1 MRFSRN
7 RLKLNFLFLTI
18 FSFVLFGSYLFIQK
32 VYSLQ
37 FIESDH
43 FQDQALSYRERV
55 EVLEAKRGTIYDK
68 HFNVLASSIQS
79 YNVAIRPNEIN
90 DLGLIKILSPILG
103 IDENKILNEITENS
117 RFFYLKRNV
126 DFETGQKIKSWNY
139 KGVHL
144 EQSNKRN
151 VYDESTSNLIGLVDP
166 DGNGIEG
173 LELYFDNFLQG
184 QNGEL
189 RYESAPNGAIIPQGE
204 IKTIQ
209 PKHGEDLVLAID
221 SELQYLTENLCNDA
235 LLDTGAFKCSVVFA
249 NSLTGEVLIS
259 SETSSSDNKYF
270 DIDLISAR
278 ANYEPGSALK
288 IFTIGSLIESDIV
301 DENNSYLVED
311 EIEIIDGSCDDNYEG
326 FKGCFKD
333 FLKHEP
339 LNLTVEEIIERS
351 SNVGTIKI
359 VNNSNIDNVE
369 EFLKKF
375 GFGSRTGVEL
385 SGESKGS
392 FTEYNS
398 CKTCLSSLSIGYSIN
413 TTQYQMVKGYSI
425 IANGGNDIQ
434 LSLLR
439 NLDQNVNDQNVN
451 QKSIIS
457 NDLSNR
463 LKKLLIN
470 VVEGDNGTGKSLRMS
485 GYVIG
490 GKTGTSRTYLE
501 GIGYSDKRFNT
512 SFTGFI
518 ETNEG
523 PIVGS
528 VILWGALGSP
538 ISEYVTGGST
548 AAPIFKNIVRNL
560 VPEK

>member
-1 MRFSRN
+1 MRFNRN
-7 RLKLNFLFLTI
+7 RLKLNILFLTI
-18 FSFVLFGSYLFIQK
+18 FSFVLFGSFLFIQK

-79 YNVAIRPNEIN
+79 YNVAIKPNEIN
-90 DLGLIKILSPILG
+90 DLGFIKVLSPILG
-103 IDENKILNEITENS
+103 IDENKIINKITENS
-117 RFFYLKRNV
+117 GFFYLKRNV

-139 KGVHL
+139 KGIHL

-151 VYDESTSNLIGLVDP
+151 IYDESTANLIGLVDP

-173 LELYFDNFLQG
+173 LELYFDNYLQG

-235 LLDTGAFKCSVVFA
+235 LVDTGAFKCSVVFA

-259 SETSSSDNKYF
+259 SETSSLDNKYF
-270 DIDLISAR
+270 NIDLISAR
-278 ANYEPGSALK
+278 AYYEPGSALK

-301 DENNSYLVED
+301 DENSSYLVED
-311 EIEIIDGSCDDNYEG
+311 KIEIIDGSCEENHEG

-375 GFGSRTGVEL
+375 GFGSKTGVEL

-392 FTEYNS
+392 FTEYNT

-425 IANGGNDIQ
+425 IANGGKDIQ

-439 NLDQNVNDQNVN
+439 NLDQNIN

-560 VPEK
+560 VPDK

>member
-18 FSFVLFGSYLFIQK
+18 FSFVLFGSFLFIQK

-37 FIESDH
+37 FIESEH

-90 DLGLIKILSPILG
+90 DLGVIKVLSPILG

-209 PKHGEDLVLAID
+209 PQHGEDLVLAID
-221 SELQYLTENLCNDA
+221 SELQYLSENLCNDA

-439 NLDQNVNDQNVN
+439 NLDQNIN

-470 VVEGDNGTGKSLRMS
+470 VVEGDNGTGKSLRMN

-560 VPEK
+560 VPDK

>member
-1 MRFSRN
+1 MRFNRN
-7 RLKLNFLFLTI
+7 RLKLNILFLTI
-18 FSFVLFGSYLFIQK
+18 FSFVLFGSFLFIQK

-79 YNVAIRPNEIN
+79 YNVAIKPNEIN
-90 DLGLIKILSPILG
+90 DLGFIKVLSPILG
-103 IDENKILNEITENS
+103 IDENKIINKITENS
-117 RFFYLKRNV
+117 SFFYLKRNV

-139 KGVHL
+139 KGIHL

-151 VYDESTSNLIGLVDP
+151 IYDESTANLIGLVDP

-173 LELYFDNFLQG
+173 LELYFDNYLQG

-235 LLDTGAFKCSVVFA
+235 LVDTGAFKCSVVFA

-259 SETSSSDNKYF
+259 SETSSLDNKYF
-270 DIDLISAR
+270 NIDLISVR
-278 ANYEPGSALK
+278 AYYEPGSALK

-301 DENNSYLVED
+301 DESSSYLVED
-311 EIEIIDGSCDDNYEG
+311 EIEIIDGSCDDNHEG

-392 FTEYNS
+392 FTEYNT

-425 IANGGNDIQ
+425 IANGGKDIQ

-439 NLDQNVNDQNVN
+439 NLDQNVN

-560 VPEK
+560 VPDK

>member
-1 MRFSRN
+1 MRFNRN

-18 FSFVLFGSYLFIQK
+18 FSFVLFGSFLFIQK
-32 VYSLQ
+32 IYSLQ

-79 YNVAIRPNEIN
+79 YNVAIKPNEIN
-90 DLGLIKILSPILG
+90 DLGFIKVLSPILG
-103 IDENKILNEITENS
+103 IDENKIINKITENS
-117 RFFYLKRNV
+117 SFFYLKRNV

-139 KGVHL
+139 KGIHL

-151 VYDESTSNLIGLVDP
+151 IYDESTANLIGLVDP

-173 LELYFDNFLQG
+173 LELYFDNYLQG

-235 LLDTGAFKCSVVFA
+235 LVDTGAFKCSVVFA

-259 SETSSSDNKYF
+259 SETSSLDNKYF
-270 DIDLISAR
+270 NIDLISAR
-278 ANYEPGSALK
+278 AYYEPGSALK

-301 DENNSYLVED
+301 DESSSYLVED
-311 EIEIIDGSCDDNYEG
+311 EIEIIDGSCDDNHEG

-392 FTEYNS
+392 FTEYNT

-425 IANGGNDIQ
+425 IANGGKDIQ

-439 NLDQNVNDQNVN
+439 NLDQNVN
-451 QKSIIS
+451 QKTIIS

-560 VPEK
+560 VPDK

>member
-1 MRFSRN
+1 MKFNRN
-7 RLKLNFLFLTI
+7 RFKLNFLFLSI
-18 FSFVLFGSYLFIQK
+18 FSFVLFGSFLFIQK
-32 VYSLQ
+32 IYSLQ
-37 FIESDH
+37 FVESDY
-43 FQDQALSYRERV
+43 FEDQALSYRERV

-79 YNVAIRPNEIN
+79 YNIAIKPNEIN
-90 DLGLIKILSPILG
+90 NLGFIKVLSPILG
-103 IDENKILNEITENS
+103 IDEDKILNKITKNS
-117 RFFYLKRNV
+117 NFFYLKRNV
-126 DFETGQKIKSWNY
+126 DFEIGQKIKSWNY

-173 LELYFDNFLQG
+173 LELYFDNYLQG
-184 QNGEL
+184 ENGEL

-209 PKHGEDLVLAID
+209 PKHGEDLVLSID
-221 SELQYLTENLCNDA
+221 SELQYLTENLCNSA
-235 LLDTGAFKCSVVFA
+235 LIDTGAFKCSVVFA

-259 SETSSSDNKYF
+259 SETSSFDNKYF
-270 DIDLISAR
+270 NIDLISAR

-288 IFTIGSLIESDIV
+288 IFTIGSLLESDFIN
-301 DENNSYLVED
+301 EKSSYLVED
-311 EIEIIDGSCDDNYEG
+311 EIEIIEGSCDDNFEG

-339 LNLTVEEIIERS
+339 LQLTVEEIIERS

-359 VNNSNIDNVE
+359 VNNSKIDNIE
-369 EFLKKF
+369 EFLKRF
-375 GFGSRTGVEL
+375 GFGSRTGIEL
-385 SGESKGS
+385 SGESRGS
-392 FTEYNS
+392 FTEYNT
-398 CKTCLSSLSIGYSIN
+398 CKTCLSSLAIGYSIN
-413 TTQYQMVKGYSI
+413 TTQYQMVKGYSV
-425 IANGGNDIQ
+425 IANGGKDIQ

-439 NLDQNVNDQNVN
+439 KPGQNLN

-457 NDLSNR
+457 NDLSDR

-470 VVEGDNGTGKSLRMS
+470 VVEGDNGTGKSLKMN

-528 VILWGALGSP
+528 VILWGAIGSP

-560 VPEK
+560 VPDK

>member
-1 MRFSRN
+1 MRFNRN

-18 FSFVLFGSYLFIQK
+18 FTFLLFGSFLFIQK
-32 VYSLQ
+32 IYSLQ
-37 FIESDH
+37 FIESDY

-55 EVLEAKRGTIYDK
+55 EILEAKRGTIYDK

-79 YNVAIRPNEIN
+79 YNVAIKPSEIN
-90 DLGLIKILSPILG
+90 DLGFIKVLSPILG
-103 IDENKILNEITENS
+103 IDEKKILNKITENS
-117 RFFYLKRNV
+117 NFFYLKRNV
-126 DFETGQKIKSWNY
+126 DFQTGQKIKSWNY

-173 LELYFDNFLQG
+173 LELYFDNYLKG

-221 SELQYLTENLCNDA
+221 SELQYLTENLCNNA
-235 LLDTGAFKCSVVFA
+235 LIDTGAFKCSVVFA

-259 SETSSSDNKYF
+259 SETSSLDNKYF
-270 DIDLISAR
+270 NIDLISAR
-278 ANYEPGSALK
+278 AYYEPGSALK
-288 IFTIGSLIESDIV
+288 IFTIGSLLESDIV
-301 DENNSYLVED
+301 NEKKTYLVED
-311 EIEIIDGSCDDNYEG
+311 KIEIIDGSCDDNYEG

-339 LNLTVEEIIERS
+339 LNLSVEEIIERS

-359 VNNSNIDNVE
+359 VNKSNIDVIE

-385 SGESKGS
+385 SGESKGT
-392 FTEYNS
+392 FTEYNT
-398 CKTCLSSLSIGYSIN
+398 CKTCLSSLAIGYSIN

-425 IANGGNDIQ
+425 IANGGKDIQ
-434 LSLLR
+434 LTLLR
-439 NLDQNVNDQNVN
+439 NLEQNEN

-528 VILWGALGSP
+528 VILWGAIGSP

-560 VPEK
+560 VPDK

>member
-1 MRFSRN
+1 MRFNRN

-18 FSFVLFGSYLFIQK
+18 FTFLLFGSFLFIQK
-32 VYSLQ
+32 IYSLQ
-37 FIESDH
+37 FIESDY

-55 EVLEAKRGTIYDK
+55 EILEAKRGTIYDK
-68 HFNVLASSIQS
+68 NFNVLASSIQS
-79 YNVAIRPNEIN
+79 YNVAIKPSEIN
-90 DLGLIKILSPILG
+90 DLGFIKVLSPILG
-103 IDENKILNEITENS
+103 IDEKKILNKITENS
-117 RFFYLKRNV
+117 NFFYLKRNV
-126 DFETGQKIKSWNY
+126 DFQTGQKIKSWNY

-173 LELYFDNFLQG
+173 LELYFDNYLKG

-221 SELQYLTENLCNDA
+221 SELQYLTENLCNNA
-235 LLDTGAFKCSVVFA
+235 LIDTGAFKCSVVFA

-270 DIDLISAR
+270 NIDLISAR
-278 ANYEPGSALK
+278 AYYEPGSALK
-288 IFTIGSLIESDIV
+288 IFTIGSLLESDIV
-301 DENNSYLVED
+301 NEKKTYLVED
-311 EIEIIDGSCDDNYEG
+311 KIEIIDGSCDDNYEG

-339 LNLTVEEIIERS
+339 LNLSVEEIIERS

-359 VNNSNIDNVE
+359 VNKSSIDVIE

-385 SGESKGS
+385 SGESRGT
-392 FTEYNS
+392 FTEYNT

-425 IANGGNDIQ
+425 IANGGKDIQ
-434 LSLLR
+434 LTLLR
-439 NLDQNVNDQNVN
+439 NLEQNEN

-457 NDLSNR
+457 NNLSNR

-528 VILWGALGSP
+528 VILWGAIGSP

-560 VPEK
+560 VPDK